1 MKKYLE
7 YLNKLKEL
15 RGKLD
20 TVIEELDE
28 GVYDFSKVLLDSDS
42 LDEMDLNI
50 EMFMK
55 EKFKQQ
61 DMERQVKVLV
71 KDVVDKYYL
80 KFKESDEYDGC
91 LEHEYYYYHFFKKF
105 KINSFK
111 NYYHIWFDGK
121 INESFVF
128 DKNGNLVFRG
138 SHVEDID
145 DNNFIGLR
153 YDRENFDD
161 KAYHYEFKGDKL
173 ELVKVLS
180 DVNNVE
186 FNKYFDDDLIVF
198 VTSDEYMLYNY
209 KNREIVIPSFSSVSI
224 ENESIKGVG
233 KSLFVQKKIVMT
245 DEANPVEVTNL
256 GYFVEKNGLLEYPYV
271 VLDLVDR
278 DNFYL
283 LNNRG
288 NNQEEAIN
296 SIYDEVKDKFKK
308 RNDIKKKSLKVK

>member
-1 MKKYLE
+1 
-7 YLNKLKEL
+7 
-15 RGKLD
+15 
-20 TVIEELDE
+20 
-28 GVYDFSKVLLDSDS
+28 
-42 LDEMDLNI
+42 
-50 EMFMK
+50 
-55 EKFKQQ
+55 
-61 DMERQVKVLV
+61 MERQARVLI
-71 KDVVDKYYL
+71 KEYIDKSYEEFS
-80 KFKESDEYDGC
+80 KSSIYDGC
-91 LEHEYYYYHFFKKF
+91 LEEEYYYYHFSKKF
-105 KINSFK
+105 KIKSYN
-111 NYYHIWFDGK
+111 NYYHIWFDGC
-121 INESFVF
+121 ECDSFVF
-128 DKNGNLVFRG
+128 DKLGNLVFRG
-138 SHVEDID
+138 NNVVDAD
-145 DNNFIGLR
+145 DSNFIGLK

-161 KAYHYEFKGDKL
+161 RAYHYEFKNGKF
-173 ELVKVLS
+173 ELVKVLN
-180 DVNNVE
+180 DVHNVE

-209 KNREIVIPSFSSVSI
+209 KNREIVIPSFSSVNI

-245 DEANPVEVTNL
+245 DEANPVEVTNS

-308 RNDIKKKSLKVK
+308 RNDIKKRSLKVK